1 VGVVAADGRAALLPG
16 GDDPQPSLR
25 ECGDQAGRPAH
36 RHRRRT
42 GQLIGY
48 YSLHSIRFVCTGA
61 FLYAPYSFLLI
72 SNKFWMGGRVGGA
85 VRLCYLKGV

>member
-25 ECGDQAGRPAH
+25 ECGDQAGSPAH
-36 RHRRRT
+36 RNRRRT

-48 YSLHSIRFVCTGA
+48 CILHSFRFLCTGA
-61 FLYAPYSFLLI
+61 FLYAPYSLFLI
-72 SNKFWMGGRVGGA
+72 SSGWGEQCGYVT
-85 VRLCYLKGV
+85 